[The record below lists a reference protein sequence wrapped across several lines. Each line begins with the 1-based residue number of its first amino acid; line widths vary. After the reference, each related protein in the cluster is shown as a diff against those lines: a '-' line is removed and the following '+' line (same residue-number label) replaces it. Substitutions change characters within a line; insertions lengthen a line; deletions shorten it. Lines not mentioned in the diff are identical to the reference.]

1 MSNNAVIYQDRHI
14 SATAEKPLDS
24 TVSITSNG
32 GAAPL
37 AGDSEVEII
46 SLRAKAA
53 RSEYAQKYPVSDPE
67 QPLGERIRQ
76 DERTLAAAIR
86 ERSTRQY
93 LTS

>member
-1 MSNNAVIYQDRHI
+1 MSSNMFVNQARHI
-14 SATAEKPLDS
+14 SDTPEKPLDS

-53 RSEYAQKYPVSDPE
+53 RSEYAQKYPVAGPE

-76 DERTLAAAIR
+76 DERTLAAARR
-86 ERSTRQY
+86 EVVARQH